1 MIYNILSTQ
10 NHAVPLNMILDS
22 IIFILVINDA
32 DTGMMRQKQGSNI
45 QFGPDITFFT
55 TGTTGG
61 RLTFFVNCVNVFSKQ
76 RKL

>member
-1 MIYNILSTQ
+1 MYNILSTQ

-45 QFGPDITFFT
+45 QFGTDIIFVT
-55 TGTTGG
+55 TGATGS
-61 RLTFFVNCVNVFSKQ
+61 RLIFFC
-76 RKL
+76 

>member
-1 MIYNILSTQ
+1 MHNILSTQ

-45 QFGPDITFFT
+45 QFGPDIIFHDWCNRRSLNSF
-55 TGTTGG
+55 
-61 RLTFFVNCVNVFSKQ
+61 C
-76 RKL
+76 